1 MSNEVSQAA
10 LDRTK
15 EITDKLEA
23 GLKALFEGDNFRN
36 YLNTMSKFHNY
47 SFNNTMLIALQK
59 PDATYVA
66 GFNSWKKNFERSVN
80 KGEKGIKIFAPAPY
94 KMKKEQTKIDPDTE
108 LPVLDKDG
116 KPVIEEVEVTIPAFK
131 VVSVFDVSQTNGK
144 ELPTL
149 GVDELKGDVEN
160 FEKFFGV
167 LKEVSPVPIKFDD
180 IDGSAKGFY
189 HHEDKAIT
197 VKTGM
202 SDVQTIKTAI
212 HEIAHAKLH
221 DRDLVKADIENP
233 KKDRKTEEVEA
244 ESIAYTVCQHFGID
258 TSDYSFAYVAS
269 WGSGIDT
276 PELKS
281 SLETIRS
288 TASELITQISN
299 RLRELDKERTAEQ
312 AVESAKENKISAPEN
327 STTDNST
334 AEKQKNSNIIGNT
347 PYKDIQNKFY
357 IKIPTESVPDI
368 EKLFES
374 EKVSYSGRK
383 VKSTTTITINEADY
397 MNVSS
402 LLANAG
408 IKPLQESI
416 PTVKKS
422 LVPLYTKDRIT
433 AKENGETAECLNS
446 FKENRS
452 CAAAIDKALNENY
465 SENRLD
471 TDKALNTVVEQFGIE
486 RVNHVLSAQIVNH
499 DWDGRYHN
507 DVKAWAKEQ
516 MKDYSAEFIEDSRS
530 YYLNA
535 HPVLIDGIASKAM
548 VRQNEIGLGNSS
560 DLHKD
565 AKEHQRKTIVINAF
579 GGAGAGKTT
588 AALSIAAELKKKGF
602 VTEYVPEY
610 AKELILSNNLAA
622 LDGSMEN
629 QRKVYEE
636 QKNRIDRCI
645 GKVDFI
651 VTDCPIIISG
661 MFLND
666 CPEKEGF
673 QKEILEQ
680 FNKNENFSF
689 VIQRDETKFEQENRM
704 GTFEEAKAMDDDI
717 QKYLK
722 DNNVQFGCY
731 DHDHLDTVVQNSIK
745 TYQRVN
751 GVQQPQRKQVPKQE
765 QDKNIIGNTAYKDIS
780 EKYFVKMTAER
791 AQQLA
796 PVLIQNGV
804 RFSGRISGDKA
815 TLTIDKSDVEL
826 YKTLSASKED
836 ILKSKRENVIN
847 ALKEYENAE
856 NFQKTAEEAMAVV
869 MQEYDELVDE
879 NGEIQDPEIKAAM
892 MEKIRSAY
900 TVAQSAENNLNQKES
915 ELSMASAEFEALT
928 KDNEPEIASTE
939 EAAPVQPESES
950 KWRMYVIPDLK
961 TWADNGKTAPQT
973 PIEYFNTFAEAKER
987 FDVLRNQAYNSEK
1000 ATINGL
1006 PAARLTLG
1014 LDSNS
1019 KKMALDIL
1027 HVRDNQNVLVDDF
1040 TRYESV
1046 LNDKEAMALIL
1057 QTSEEIGF
1065 NSVMSFQ
1072 KLENGKF
1079 ADKPEFIPFEKWD
1092 NPVLPKKQTNEK
1104 AVVQTENG
1112 SMLYT
1117 QSFDYAQKHSE
1128 SKEFQASHKENM
1140 RCLWDIKATAEIYA
1154 AEGRMDKF
1162 LQDLT
1167 SEYGVERPL
1176 YVLSRTIQSVD
1187 DKRFSPEAK
1196 QIADKFDYPDI
1207 GQVHSFTHLYVTDI
1221 KPSVID
1227 EMVCKLNNMQQEA
1240 EIISEEPKYTGEFP
1254 DESVSIK
1261 DMESFGYMFLPENE
1275 MLPLSTEKAVE
1286 LFDKGANIYLLY
1298 PDNTEGQVDSRS
1310 DILNSK
1316 GCMFGIERKDFEN
1329 FTAFEQL
1336 KQQIAEKEPERMEKL
1351 LNSDD
1356 KVTVGIFQLKDE
1368 PSTRRLM
1375 FSSFDEVGGEVL
1387 RDNYN
1392 LVYSLEEKDFS
1403 DKNMLLESMFAK
1415 FNGDYPEDYQ
1425 GRSVSMSDV
1434 IAVNDH
1440 GNLSVH
1446 YVDRLGFKGLDNFL
1460 DIQRT
1465 AEQKQELSDKN
1476 VKAPEEKPVQKPTK
1490 LSKTAAHKKQEEK
1503 RPSVI
1508 GAINEIK
1515 KKSQQQSS
1523 QQPNK
1528 EGIEL

>member
-202 SDVQTIKTAI
+202 SNVQTIKTAI

-288 TASELITQISN
+288 TASELITQISTG
-299 RLRELDKERTAEQ
+299 LRELDKERTAEQ

-383 VKSTTTITINEADY
+383 AKSTTTITINEADY

-486 RVNHVLSAQIVNH
+486 RVNHVLAAQIVNH

-507 DVKAWAKEQ
+507 DVKAWAKEH

-535 HPVLIDGIASKAM
+535 HPVLIDGLASKAM
-548 VRQNEIGLGNSS
+548 VMQNEIGLGNSS

-780 EKYFVKMTAER
+780 EKYFVKMTAEK

-804 RFSGRISGDKA
+804 RFSGRINGDKA

-856 NFQKTAEEAMAVV
+856 NVQKTAEEAMAVV
-869 MQEYDELVDE
+869 MQEYDELVGED
-879 NGEIQDPEIKAAM
+879 GEIQDPEIKAAM

-928 KDNEPEIASTE
+928 KDNGPEIASTE

-961 TWADNGKTAPQT
+961 TWADNGKTAMSAEDTPYVTVTPFSKVDFSKIGLDSEKKYTIPEFNEVYANAEKLYTADESNAMRVDTIAITLHIGDNKHHYRPVLGAEYGKLSAIMDDISLTNSSNISITKQSKELVAEIERTAQKT

-987 FDVLRNQAYNSEK
+987 FDVLRNQDYNSEK
-1000 ATINGL
+1000 ATINGF

-1014 LDSNS
+1014 IDSNS
-1019 KKMALDIL
+1019 KMMAFDLL

-1065 NSVMSFQ
+1065 NSVMSYQ

-1079 ADKPEFIPFEKWD
+1079 ADKPELIPFEKWD
-1092 NPVLPKKQTNEK
+1092 NPIFSEQQTK
-1104 AVVQTENG
+1104 A
-1112 SMLYT
+1112 
-1117 QSFDYAQKHSE
+1117 A
-1128 SKEFQASHKENM
+1128 
-1140 RCLWDIKATAEIYA
+1140 
-1154 AEGRMDKF
+1154 
-1162 LQDLT
+1162 
-1167 SEYGVERPL
+1167 
-1176 YVLSRTIQSVD
+1176 
-1187 DKRFSPEAK
+1187 
-1196 QIADKFDYPDI
+1196 
-1207 GQVHSFTHLYVTDI
+1207 
-1221 KPSVID
+1221 D
-1227 EMVCKLNNMQQEA
+1227 EMQQQA
-1240 EIISEEPKYTGEFP
+1240 EIIPEEPKYTGVLP

-1336 KQQIAEKEPERMEKL
+1336 KQQITEKEPERMDKL

-1368 PSTRRLM
+1368 PSTRRMM

-1392 LVYSLEEKDFS
+1392 LVYSLEEKDFT

-1446 YVDRLGFKGLDNFL
+1446 YVDRLGFKDLDNFL
-1460 DIQRT
+1460 EIQRA
-1465 AEQKQELSDKN
+1465 AEQKQEMSDKN
-1476 VKAPEEKPVQKPTK
+1476 EIAPEEKPVQKPTK

-1503 RPSVI
+1503 RPSII

-1515 KKSQQQSS
+1515 KKSQQQSN
-1523 QQPNK
+1523 QQPTNTK
-1528 EGIEL
+1528 GINELC